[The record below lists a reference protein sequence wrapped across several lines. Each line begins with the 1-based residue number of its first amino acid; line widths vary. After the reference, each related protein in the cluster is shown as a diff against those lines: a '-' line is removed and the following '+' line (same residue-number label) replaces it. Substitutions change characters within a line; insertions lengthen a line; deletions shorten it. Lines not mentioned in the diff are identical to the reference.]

1 MDPAPRVQNGFILTP
16 VWTPLRPWPSQT
28 WDALQQDG
36 TTSHMSPE
44 LQWSLGRI
52 YQLTRLMRRRNDQT
66 EDAQARL
73 RLASQAVE
81 LTPEIRA
88 DLLQD
93 IWSQSN
99 RSNSG
104 AEISSQIIARMRA
117 AGLAPSDE
125 EIDVKL
131 AERNYLADSYVQLCK
146 QNGLP
151 VGEWK
156 SVVAKVH
163 LAAFRQ

>member
-1 MDPAPRVQNGFILTP
+1 MTP
-16 VWTPLRPWPSQT
+16 VWTPLRPWPAQT

-52 YQLTRLMRRRNDQT
+52 YQLTSLMRRRNDQT

-73 RLASQAVE
+73 RLASQPVE

-93 IWSQSN
+93 IWSQTN

-163 LAAFRQ
+163 LAAFMQ

>member
-1 MDPAPRVQNGFILTP
+1 
-16 VWTPLRPWPSQT
+16 
-28 WDALQQDG
+28 LQQDG

-52 YQLTRLMRRRNDQT
+52 YQLTSLMRRRNDQT

-73 RLASQAVE
+73 RLASQPVE

-93 IWSQSN
+93 IWSQTN

-163 LAAFRQ
+163 LAAFMQ